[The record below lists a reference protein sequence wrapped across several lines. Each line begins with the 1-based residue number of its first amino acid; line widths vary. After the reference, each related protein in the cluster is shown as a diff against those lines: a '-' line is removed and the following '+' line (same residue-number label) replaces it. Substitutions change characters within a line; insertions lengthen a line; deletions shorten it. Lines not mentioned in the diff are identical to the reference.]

1 LDQDNK
7 KEIELAELRTSY
19 EKLNEML
26 SKKDVEIAE

>member
-7 KEIELAELRTSY
+7 KEIELAELRASY